1 MVRGMKSASVLLGEE
16 FGTISDLIRAHA
28 SERPAAVALVDG
40 DERLSYGQLDQLMD
54 RVATALQQ
62 DGLRPGDIVAI
73 CARTTTDYCAVFL
86 GALRAG
92 IAVAPI
98 SPSSTPKSIM
108 SMINDCDAKV
118 FFLDAAVVDAVERID
133 PQENSIKRVY
143 LESSSAGQSLSRW
156 LAPTD
161 ARPAQVVLDPN
172 DIFNIIYSSG
182 TTGEPKGIVHSHQ
195 MRWTQITAAR
205 TSSGYNAS
213 SVSIV
218 STPMYSNTTLV
229 AFFPTLAVGGKAVL
243 MNKFDATLF
252 LHLAQ
257 EHRATHAMLV
267 PVQYRRIMAVPDFDR
282 YDLSSFVMKTST
294 SAPFEARL
302 KAEVLK
308 RWPGGL
314 TEGYGLTEGGVV
326 CRLPAH
332 QHPDKLHTVG
342 RPAPGYEI
350 RLIDDMGNEVERGQ
364 IGEVVGHA
372 PYMMSGYYR
381 RPDKTAE
388 AEWIDSTGKRFIRS
402 GDFGRFDDDGF
413 LVLIDRKKDM
423 IISGGF
429 NIYPSDI
436 EAVLVRH
443 DAVAEAAV
451 VGVPSKRWG
460 ETPVA
465 FVVLKA
471 DAGQAADAIRY
482 WLNDQVG
489 KMQRVATVVI
499 VPALPR
505 SAIGKVLKRELR
517 ERYTAA

>member
-1 MVRGMKSASVLLGEE
+1 
-16 FGTISDLIRAHA
+16 
-28 SERPAAVALVDG
+28 
-40 DERLSYGQLDQLMD
+40 MD
-54 RVATALQQ
+54 RVATTLQN
-62 DGLRPGDIVAI
+62 DGLRTGDIVAI
-73 CARTTTDYCAVFL
+73 CAKTSIEYCAVFF

-98 SPSSTPKSIM
+98 SPSATPKSIL
-108 SMINDCDAKV
+108 SMIQDCDAKIL
-118 FFLDAAVVDAVERID
+118 FLDKAVADAVERID
-133 PQENSIKRVY
+133 PPKNLRRVA
-143 LESSSAGQSLSRW
+143 LDSSSAGQLLSHW
-156 LAPTD
+156 LAP
-161 ARPAQVVLDPN
+161 AGASPSRVVLDPN
-172 DIFNIIYSSG
+172 GIFNIIYSSG

-195 MRWTQITAAR
+195 MRWKLIAVTRASA
-205 TSSGYNAS
+205 GYNAS
-213 SVSIV
+213 SASIV
-218 STPMYSNTTLV
+218 STPLYSNTTLV
-229 AFFPTLAVGGKAVL
+229 ALLPSVASGGKAVL
-243 MNKFDATLF
+243 MDKFDPALF
-252 LHLAQ
+252 LQLAQ

-267 PVQYRRIMAVPDFDR
+267 PVQYRRIMAVPDFDC
-282 YDLSSFVMKTST
+282 YDLSSFVMKSST

-314 TEGYGLTEGGVV
+314 TEAYGLTEGGVV
-326 CRLPAH
+326 CVLPAH

-342 RPAPGYEI
+342 RPAPGHEI
-350 RLIDDMGNEVERGQ
+350 KLIDDMGNEVERGQ
-364 IGEVVGHA
+364 VGEVVGHA
-372 PYMMSGYYR
+372 PFMMSGYYR

-413 LVLIDRKKDM
+413 LVLMDRKKDM

-429 NIYPSDI
+429 NIYPSDL

-443 DAVAEAAV
+443 RAVAEAAV
-451 VGVPSKRWG
+451 VGVPSERWG

-471 DAGQAADAIRY
+471 DARQGADEIRD
-482 WLNDQVG
+482 WLNHRVG
-489 KMQRVATVVI
+489 KMQRVAAVVS

-517 ERYTAA
+517 EQYTAS

>member
-1 MVRGMKSASVLLGEE
+1 MKTASVLLGEE

-28 SERPAAVALVDG
+28 SERPAAVALVKG
-40 DERLSYGQLDQLMD
+40 DEPLSYAQLNQLMD
-54 RVATALQQ
+54 RVATSLQN
-62 DGLRPGDIVAI
+62 DGLRTGDIVAI
-73 CARTTTDYCAVFL
+73 CARTSIEYCAVFL

-98 SPSSTPKSIM
+98 SPSATPQGIM
-108 SMINDCDAKV
+108 SMTQDCDAKV
-118 FFLDAAVVDAVERID
+118 FFLDAAVADALEPAD
-133 PQENSIKRVY
+133 PPKSLTRVS
-143 LESSSAGQSLSRW
+143 LDGSSAGQSLSRW
-156 LAPTD
+156 LAP
-161 ARPAQVVLDPN
+161 AGASPLRVAIDPN
-172 DIFNIIYSSG
+172 GNFNIIYSSG

-195 MRWTQITAAR
+195 MRWKQIAR
-205 TSSGYNAS
+205 LSAVGGYSAS
-213 SVSIV
+213 NVTIV
-218 STPMYSNTTLV
+218 STPLYSNTTLV
-229 AFFPTLAVGGKAVL
+229 SFLPTVAVGGKSVL
-243 MNKFDATLF
+243 MDKFDPTLF
-252 LHLAQ
+252 LQLAQ

-282 YDLSSFVMKTST
+282 YDLSSFVMKTAT
-294 SAPFEARL
+294 SAPFEAWL

-314 TEGYGLTEGGVV
+314 TEVYGLTEGGVACV
-326 CRLPAH
+326 LPAH

-342 RPAPGYEI
+342 RPAAETEI
-350 RLIDDMGNEVERGQ
+350 KLIDDAGNEVPIGHV
-364 IGEVVGHA
+364 GEVVGHNSHT
-372 PYMMSGYYR
+372 MMSGYYR

-402 GDFGRFDDDGF
+402 GDFARFDGDGF
-413 LVLIDRKKDM
+413 LVLMDRKKDM

-429 NIYPSDI
+429 NIYPSDL

-443 DAVAEAAV
+443 GAVAEAAV
-451 VGVPSKRWG
+451 VGVPSERWG

-465 FVVLKA
+465 FVVLKG
-471 DAGQAADAIRY
+471 DTGQAADEIRV

-489 KMQRVATVVI
+489 KTQRVAAVVI

-517 ERYTAA
+517 EQYTTA